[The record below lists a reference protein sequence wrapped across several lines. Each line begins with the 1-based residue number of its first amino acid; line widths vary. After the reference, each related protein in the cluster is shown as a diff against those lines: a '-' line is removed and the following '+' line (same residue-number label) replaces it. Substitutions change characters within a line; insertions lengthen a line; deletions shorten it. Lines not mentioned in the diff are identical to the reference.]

1 MKHMLWALALAGLV
15 AGCSAQ
21 DQPDQ
26 AAAPAAGQP
35 VPQALPQGFVL
46 RFAHDFR
53 GETLVAV
60 TPREQRRRVTVE
72 YLEGEPADIVASL
85 ADSAVRAGF
94 KSGRWQQAKDGGI
107 SFFAHK
113 GGYGQLRAEIT
124 PGGRLSHPAARGVVV
139 LGWPV
144 RSRPSAPAAGNG
156 QR

>member
-1 MKHMLWALALAGLV
+1 MKHMLWALALAGLL
-15 AGCSAQ
+15 AGCPAQ
-21 DQPDQ
+21 DRPDQ
-26 AAAPAAGQP
+26 AATPAGKP

-53 GETLVAV
+53 GDTLVTV

-85 ADSAVRAGF
+85 AGSALDAGF
-94 KSGRWQQAKDGGI
+94 KSGRWQQTQDGRI

-124 PGGRLSHPAARGVVV
+124 PGGRLSHPAAKGAVV

-144 RSRPSAPAAGNG
+144 RSRPPAPVAGDG
-156 QR
+156 ER